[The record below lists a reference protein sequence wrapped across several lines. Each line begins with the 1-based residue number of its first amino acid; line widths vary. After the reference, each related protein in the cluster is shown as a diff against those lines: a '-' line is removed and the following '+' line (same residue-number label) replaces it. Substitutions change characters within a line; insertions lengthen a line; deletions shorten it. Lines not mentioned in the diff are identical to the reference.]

1 MKRKLIIFWL
11 LTLILIGGYLVKK
24 DTYTYSNLDD
34 QQSKQLLETLI
45 PKTIPQ
51 KDLTL
56 FWNTISDY
64 NNMMKKDQL
73 IKTKMS
79 TSKIEDPA
87 KELMDTWYENNLP
100 YYDLDSKLLSFRL
113 FNHYL
118 KLQSDSI
125 FNISSF
131 DLDLIETNPYATLS
145 SDQFKLFTAL
155 YAPIEVSDSDQ
166 QQMINEIKKTWK
178 SRTLSFHPPEQLS
191 LINLFIYDKSH
202 NQVYIEQSGLLFY
215 TATDLYYLEKYA
227 PIYPYQLIKFKT
239 KQELI
244 HYLKKCLPVKEDL
257 IILENNE
264 QLDIH

>member
-79 TSKIEDPA
+79 TSKIEYPA

-145 SDQFKLFTAL
+145 SDQFKLL
-155 YAPIEVSDSDQ
+155 YSPLCS
-166 QQMINEIKKTWK
+166 
-178 SRTLSFHPPEQLS
+178 
-191 LINLFIYDKSH
+191 Y
-202 NQVYIEQSGLLFY
+202 
-215 TATDLYYLEKYA
+215 
-227 PIYPYQLIKFKT
+227 
-239 KQELI
+239 
-244 HYLKKCLPVKEDL
+244 
-257 IILENNE
+257 
-264 QLDIH
+264 

>member
-79 TSKIEDPA
+79 TSKIEYPA

-100 YYDLDSKLLSFRL
+100 YYDLDSKLL
-113 FNHYL
+113 
-118 KLQSDSI
+118 
-125 FNISSF
+125 
-131 DLDLIETNPYATLS
+131 
-145 SDQFKLFTAL
+145 
-155 YAPIEVSDSDQ
+155 
-166 QQMINEIKKTWK
+166 
-178 SRTLSFHPPEQLS
+178 
-191 LINLFIYDKSH
+191 
-202 NQVYIEQSGLLFY
+202 
-215 TATDLYYLEKYA
+215 
-227 PIYPYQLIKFKT
+227 
-239 KQELI
+239 
-244 HYLKKCLPVKEDL
+244 
-257 IILENNE
+257 II
-264 QLDIH
+264 I

>member
-79 TSKIEDPA
+79 TSKIEYPA
-87 KELMDTWYENNLP
+87 KELMDTGM
-100 YYDLDSKLLSFRL
+100 KTT
-113 FNHYL
+113 YL
-118 KLQSDSI
+118 I
-125 FNISSF
+125 
-131 DLDLIETNPYATLS
+131 
-145 SDQFKLFTAL
+145 
-155 YAPIEVSDSDQ
+155 
-166 QQMINEIKKTWK
+166 MIWILN
-178 SRTLSFHPPEQLS
+178 FCP
-191 LINLFIYDKSH
+191 FAY
-202 NQVYIEQSGLLFY
+202 
-215 TATDLYYLEKYA
+215 
-227 PIYPYQLIKFKT
+227 
-239 KQELI
+239 
-244 HYLKKCLPVKEDL
+244 L
-257 IILENNE
+257 II
-264 QLDIH
+264 I